1 MRQEPSMASGAAVA
15 DVLGFERAGFGET
28 TEASV
33 IAQIIAGLPIAS
45 VDRLASAVAP
55 DDRAFAFN
63 LVARATLNR
72 RRAEARGKLTAQ
84 EGAKVVRLARVWA
97 MARDVW
103 KTDAAA
109 RDFLHRAHA
118 LLENRPPLDIVLESE
133 FGGPRVEAVL
143 GQLKY
148 GSAA

>member
-1 MRQEPSMASGAAVA
+1 MASGTALAEILGVDRPRSGESA
-15 DVLGFERAGFGET
+15 D
-28 TEASV
+28 ASV
-33 IAQIIAGLPIAS
+33 IAQIVSGLPIAS

-55 DDRAFAFN
+55 NDRAFAFN

-72 RRAEARGKLTAQ
+72 RRAERKGTLTAH
-84 EGAKVVRLARVWA
+84 EGAKVVRLAKVWA

-109 RDFLHRAHA
+109 RDFLHRPHA

-143 GQLKY
+143 GRLKY